1 MTLQVAAK
9 ALETGMFGAYFNV
22 LINLKDISD
31 DKFKDQVS
39 SRRSGPGPR
48 RGLQVAR
55 RAVVCGHGQSLWQQA
70 LREVCAASCRWRGL
84 AGGQLLS
91 SLGGYFLSHHLRK
104 DLGQSCQGTR
114 KLQGLGPLYP

>member
-39 SRRSGPGPR
+39 SRRSGKCVQPPAG
-48 RGLQVAR
+48 G
-55 RAVVCGHGQSLWQQA
+55 
-70 LREVCAASCRWRGL
+70 GL
-84 AGGQLLS
+84 AGGQLS
-91 SLGGYFLSHHLRK
+91 FSLKWPFLFYDLRK
-104 DLGQSCQGTR
+104 DLGQSFQGIR